1 MEKNKLAQIISTHT
15 DLQLFRDRYYTN
27 PLAVAQDQLNGRT
40 HYYNDETL
48 KYFKARVLYAK
59 PASSGLLFVT
69 VESVPKNYDGT
80 GRGFRAVCFD
90 LFGESVYKP
99 DFEQLHKTRD
109 KALKDF
115 YAWLEEFS
123 ELDHYRNK
131 LATQR
136 IQLMRKAE
144 GLQDAYNATFQAEEA
159 TQ

>member
-90 LFGESVYKP
+90 LFGESIYRP
-99 DFEQLHKTRD
+99 DFENLHKTRD
-109 KALKDF
+109 KALKAF
-115 YAWLEEFS
+115 YTWLNEFS

-131 LATQR
+131 LAYETASLNAR
-136 IQLMRKAE
+136 ASAMRV
-144 GLQDAYNATFQAEEA
+144 AYNATFETAEA

>member
-1 MEKNKLAQIISTHT
+1 M
-15 DLQLFRDRYYTN
+15 
-27 PLAVAQDQLNGRT
+27 
-40 HYYNDETL
+40 
-48 KYFKARVLYAK
+48 
-59 PASSGLLFVT
+59 
-69 VESVPKNYDGT
+69 DGT

-90 LFGESVYKP
+90 LFGESVYRP

-136 IQLMRKAE
+136 TQLIRKAE